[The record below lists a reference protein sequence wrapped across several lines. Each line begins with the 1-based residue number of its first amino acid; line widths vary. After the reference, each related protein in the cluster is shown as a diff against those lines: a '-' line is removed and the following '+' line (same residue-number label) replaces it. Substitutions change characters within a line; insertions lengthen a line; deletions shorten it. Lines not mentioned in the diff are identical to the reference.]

1 MTILMEYRFT
11 LFGKLIISKL
21 GKYCKMTK
29 NGGVQNLLQYTL
41 HVFIGAEIRFW
52 PLAVHK
58 RTPPGGKRDGRIFL
72 QYLKIFI
79 LH

>member
-11 LFGKLIISKL
+11 LLDKLIISKL

-29 NGGVQNLLQYTL
+29 NGVVQNLLQHTL
-41 HVFIGAEIRFW
+41 HVFIRARIRFW
-52 PLAVHK
+52 PSAVHE

-72 QYLKIFI
+72 QYIKIFI